1 MRNILT
7 VSTPSVVKGISNA
20 SSSAFDKALTT
31 AEPNA
36 FYEMKALSLSLWLAL
51 CAKAIGC
58 RSGLYSRLARL
69 QLRSRTGP
77 RC

>member
-1 MRNILT
+1 M

-20 SSSAFDKALTT
+20 SSSAIDKALTT

-36 FYEMKALSLSLWLAL
+36 FYEMKALSLALRPAL

-58 RSGLYSRLARL
+58 RSGPYFRPVRS
-69 QLRSRTGP
+69 QLRSRTDP